1 MTATDTKVN
10 IQPLADRVVLEV
22 LDENQQTSGGIFIPD
37 SAREKPQ
44 QGLIVAVGP
53 GQRIDGQLIEL
64 TVKAGDR
71 VLFAKYAGTDVR
83 LGEKEYKIMSEKD
96 ILGILVD

>member
-1 MTATDTKVN
+1 MTATQTTVN

-22 LDENQQTSGGIFIPD
+22 LDDVQQTAGGIFIPD

-44 QGLIVAVGP
+44 QGRIVAVGP
-53 GQRIDGQLIEL
+53 GARIDGQLIEMS
-64 TVKAGDR
+64 VKVGDR

-83 LGEKEYKIMSEKD
+83 LGDKEFKILSEKD
-96 ILGILVD
+96 ILGILVS